1 MAKVPAQGV
10 REGVDMNAVKD
21 FSLGAVV
28 VALDG
33 LNADGAAVDWAVDEA
48 VRRGRPVHI
57 VASGSRTPRSHRWR
71 R

>member
-1 MAKVPAQGV
+1 MS
-10 REGVDMNAVKD
+10 AVKD

-33 LNADGAAVDWAVDEA
+33 LNPDGAAVDWAVDDA

-57 VASGSRTPRSHRWR
+57 VASGGRTPPSHHWR